1 MVYIRQRIVAYREA
15 TAQIPGLVAT
25 TLDRLATQAAL
36 KEEGRVGEGFISVG
50 QLRDDVLR
58 NVFSAH
64 ERERV
69 WQNVRKVVEGNSNV
83 RAATREGEKTGE
95 WSRVWEWIG
104 PVDFAPGLDGR
115 RSGSLLVQN
124 SPAVD
129 GRTPRPDVAVRK
141 WDEGRPIY

>member
-1 MVYIRQRIVAYREA
+1 MGLGYTRHRVVEYKEA
-15 TAQIPGLVAT
+15 TAQIPALVAR

-36 KEEGRVGEGFISVG
+36 KEDGRVSEPFIAAG

-58 NVFSAH
+58 NVFSAR

-69 WQNVRKVVEGNSNV
+69 WRDVRKVVEGNSNV
-83 RAATREGEKTGE
+83 RAATREGGKTGE

-104 PVDFAPGLDGR
+104 PVDLAPVLEGR
-115 RSGSLLVQN
+115 RSGLLTDGN
-124 SPAVD
+124 SNNVRQD
-129 GRTPRPDVAVRK
+129 MEVRK